1 MHQHEPSERL
11 IRVDDVKR
19 LTGISRTQ
27 IWRLE
32 KAGRFPR
39 RRRLGPNSVAW
50 VMSEVQAFVRSRAVV
65 YVGQN
70 QNEVTDTGSVS
81 E

>member
-32 KAGRFPR
+32 KAGKFPR
-39 RRRLGPNSVAW
+39 RRKIGANSVAW
-50 VMSEVQAFVRSRAVV
+50 VLGEVLDFCRTREVV
-65 YVGQN
+65 VVGMNHAQ
-70 QNEVTDTGSVS
+70 TSDRPPSS
-81 E
+81 P